1 MKINNIQAGKI
12 NQYYKQLQQNQ
23 TDKSGTKNDSTQISA
38 KAKEIMN
45 ARNELKEMPQIREEK
60 VAALKEKVQAG
71 NYQVD
76 SKKLAAKILNNV
88 EQV

>member
-12 NQYYKQLQQNQ
+12 NQYYKQLQQKQ
-23 TDKSGTKNDSTQISA
+23 TEKTKTQNDSTQISA
-38 KAKEIMN
+38 KAKEIMT
-45 ARNELKEMPQIREEK
+45 ARAELKEMPQVREEK
-60 VAALKEKVQAG
+60 VAALKDKVQSG

>member
-12 NQYYKQLQQNQ
+12 NQYYKQLQQKQ
-23 TDKSGTKNDSTQISA
+23 TENKKTKDDSTQISA
-38 KAKEIMN
+38 KAKEIMT
-45 ARNELKEMPQIREEK
+45 ARAELKKMPQIREEK
-60 VAALKEKVQAG
+60 VAALKERVQSG

-76 SKKLAAKILNNV
+76 SNKLAAKILNNV

>member
-12 NQYYKQLQQNQ
+12 NQYYKKLQQKQ
-23 TDKSGTKNDSTQISA
+23 TEKSGSKNDSTQISA
-38 KAKEIMN
+38 KAKEIMT
-45 ARNELKEMPQIREEK
+45 ARAELKEIPKIREEK
-60 VAALKEKVQAG
+60 VAALKEKVQSG

-88 EQV
+88 ERV

>member
-12 NQYYKQLQQNQ
+12 NQYYKQMQQKQ
-23 TDKSGTKNDSTQISA
+23 TENKKTKDDSMQISA
-38 KAKEIMN
+38 KAKEIMT
-45 ARNELKEMPQIREEK
+45 ARAELKKMPQLREEK
-60 VAALKEKVQAG
+60 VAALKERVQSG

-88 EQV
+88 ERV

>member
-12 NQYYKQLQQNQ
+12 NQYYKQLQQKQ
-23 TDKSGTKNDSTQISA
+23 TEKSKTQNDSTQISA
-38 KAKEIMN
+38 KAKEIMT
-45 ARNELKEMPQIREEK
+45 ARAELKEMPQVREEK
-60 VAALKEKVQAG
+60 VAALKEKVQSS

>member
-12 NQYYKQLQQNQ
+12 NQYYKQLQQKQ
-23 TDKSGTKNDSTQISA
+23 TEKNKTQNDSTQISA
-38 KAKEIMN
+38 KAKEIMT
-45 ARNELKEMPQIREEK
+45 ARAELKEMPQVREEK
-60 VAALKEKVQAG
+60 VAALKEKVQSG

>member
-12 NQYYKQLQQNQ
+12 NQYYKQMQQKQ
-23 TDKSGTKNDSTQISA
+23 TEKKQSKDDSTQISA
-38 KAKEIMN
+38 KAKEIMT
-45 ARNELKEMPQIREEK
+45 ARTELKKVPQIREEK
-60 VAALKEKVQAG
+60 VAALKEKVQSG

>member
-12 NQYYKQLQQNQ
+12 NQYYKQMQQKQ
-23 TDKSGTKNDSTQISA
+23 TEKKQAKDDSTQISA
-38 KAKEIMN
+38 KAKEIMT
-45 ARNELKEMPQIREEK
+45 ARAELKEMPQLREEK
-60 VAALKEKVQAG
+60 VAALKEKVQSG

-88 EQV
+88 ERV

>member
-12 NQYYKQLQQNQ
+12 NQYYKKLQQKQ
-23 TDKSGTKNDSTQISA
+23 TEKSGNKNDSTQISA
-38 KAKEIMN
+38 KAKEIMT
-45 ARNELKEMPQIREEK
+45 ARAELKKMPQIREEK
-60 VAALKEKVQAG
+60 VAALKEKVQSG

-88 EQV
+88 ERV

>member
-12 NQYYKQLQQNQ
+12 NQYYKQMQQNKTERKQ
-23 TDKSGTKNDSTQISA
+23 KKDDSAQISA
-38 KAKEIMN
+38 EAKEIMT
-45 ARNELKEMPQIREEK
+45 AKAELKEMPQTREEK
-60 VAALKEKVQAG
+60 VAALKQEVQSG

-88 EQV
+88 ERV

>member
-12 NQYYKQLQQNQ
+12 NQYYKQMQQKQ
-23 TDKSGTKNDSTQISA
+23 TEKKQAKDDSTQISA
-38 KAKEIMN
+38 KAKEIMT
-45 ARNELKEMPQIREEK
+45 ARAELKEMPQLREEK
-60 VAALKEKVQAG
+60 VAALKEKVQSG

>member
-12 NQYYKQLQQNQ
+12 NQYYKQMQQKQ
-23 TDKSGTKNDSTQISA
+23 TEKKQNKDDSTQISA
-38 KAKEIMN
+38 KAKEIMT
-45 ARNELKEMPQIREEK
+45 ARAELKKMPQVREGK
-60 VAALKEKVQAG
+60 IAALKEKVQSG

-76 SKKLAAKILNNV
+76 SKKIAAKIINNV

>member
-12 NQYYKQLQQNQ
+12 NQYYKQLQQKQ
-23 TDKSGTKNDSTQISA
+23 TEKNKTQNDSTQISA
-38 KAKEIMN
+38 KAKEIMT
-45 ARNELKEMPQIREEK
+45 ARAELKEMPQVREEK
-60 VAALKEKVQAG
+60 VAALKEKVQSG

-88 EQV
+88 ERV

>member
-1 MKINNIQAGKI
+1 M
-12 NQYYKQLQQNQ
+12 
-23 TDKSGTKNDSTQISA
+23 T
-38 KAKEIMN
+38 
-45 ARNELKEMPQIREEK
+45 ARAELKEMPQVREEK
-60 VAALKEKVQAG
+60 VAALKDKVQSG

>member
-12 NQYYKQLQQNQ
+12 NQYYKQLQQKQ
-23 TDKSGTKNDSTQISA
+23 TEKNKTQNDSTQISA
-38 KAKEIMN
+38 KAKEIMT
-45 ARNELKEMPQIREEK
+45 ARAELKKMPQVREEK
-60 VAALKEKVQAG
+60 VAALKEKVQSG

>member
-12 NQYYKQLQQNQ
+12 NQYYKKLQQKQ
-23 TDKSGTKNDSTQISA
+23 TEKSGSKNDSTQISA
-38 KAKEIMN
+38 KAKEIMT
-45 ARNELKEMPQIREEK
+45 ARAELKEIPQIREEK
-60 VAALKEKVQAG
+60 VAALKEKVQSG

-88 EQV
+88 ERV

>member
-12 NQYYKQLQQNQ
+12 NQYYKQMQQKQ
-23 TDKSGTKNDSTQISA
+23 TEQKKNKDDSTQISA
-38 KAKEIMN
+38 KAKEIMT
-45 ARNELKEMPQIREEK
+45 ARTELKKMPQVRAEK
-60 VAALKEKVQAG
+60 IAALKEEVKSG

-76 SKKLAAKILNNV
+76 SKNLAAKIINNV

>member
-12 NQYYKQLQQNQ
+12 NQYYKQLQQKQ
-23 TDKSGTKNDSTQISA
+23 TEKSKTQNDSTQISA
-38 KAKEIMN
+38 KAKEIMT
-45 ARNELKEMPQIREEK
+45 ARAELKKMPQVREEK
-60 VAALKEKVQAG
+60 VAALKEKVQSG

>member
-12 NQYYKQLQQNQ
+12 NQYYKQLQQKQ
-23 TDKSGTKNDSTQISA
+23 TENKKTKDDSTQISA
-38 KAKEIMN
+38 KAKEIMT
-45 ARNELKEMPQIREEK
+45 ARAELKEMPQVREEK
-60 VAALKEKVQAG
+60 VAALKEKVQSG

-76 SKKLAAKILNNV
+76 SKAVAAKILNNV

>member
-12 NQYYKQLQQNQ
+12 NQYYKKLQQKQ
-23 TDKSGTKNDSTQISA
+23 TEKSGSKNDSTQIFA
-38 KAKEIMN
+38 KAKEIMT
-45 ARNELKEMPQIREEK
+45 ARAELKEIPKIREEK
-60 VAALKEKVQAG
+60 VAALKEKVQSG

-88 EQV
+88 ERV

>member
-12 NQYYKQLQQNQ
+12 NQYYKKMQQKQ
-23 TDKSGTKNDSTQISA
+23 TEKKQSKDDSTQISA
-38 KAKEIMN
+38 KAKEIMT
-45 ARNELKEMPQIREEK
+45 ARAELREMPQIREEK
-60 VAALKEKVQAG
+60 VAALKEKVQSG

>member
-12 NQYYKQLQQNQ
+12 NQYYKQLQQKQ
-23 TDKSGTKNDSTQISA
+23 TDRSGTKNDSTQISA
-38 KAKEIMN
+38 KAKEIMT
-45 ARNELKEMPQIREEK
+45 ARAELKEMPQIREEK

>member
-12 NQYYKQLQQNQ
+12 NQYYKQLQQKQ
-23 TDKSGTKNDSTQISA
+23 TEKNKTQNDSTQISA
-38 KAKEIMN
+38 KAKEIMT
-45 ARNELKEMPQIREEK
+45 ARAELKEMPQVREEK
-60 VAALKEKVQAG
+60 VAALKDKVQSG

>member
-12 NQYYKQLQQNQ
+12 NQYYKQMQQKQ
-23 TDKSGTKNDSTQISA
+23 TEKKQTKDDSTKISA
-38 KAKEIMN
+38 KAKEIMT
-45 ARNELKEMPQIREEK
+45 ARAELKKMPQLREKK
-60 VAALKEKVQAG
+60 VAALKEKVQSG

>member
-12 NQYYKQLQQNQ
+12 NQYYKQLQQKQ
-23 TDKSGTKNDSTQISA
+23 TEKNKTQNDSTQISA
-38 KAKEIMN
+38 KAKEIMT
-45 ARNELKEMPQIREEK
+45 ARAELKEIPQVREEK
-60 VAALKEKVQAG
+60 VAALKEKVQSG

-88 EQV
+88 ERV

>member
-12 NQYYKQLQQNQ
+12 NQYYKKMQQKQ
-23 TDKSGTKNDSTQISA
+23 TEKKQTKDDSTRISA
-38 KAKEIMN
+38 KAKEIMT
-45 ARNELKEMPQIREEK
+45 ARAELKEMPQIREEK
-60 VAALKEKVQAG
+60 VAALKERVQSG